1 MLTDTKLK
9 HLKDREKNDKIAGR
23 DGLYLLVTPAGSVTF
38 RYDYRINNRLTI
50 GGMVLEASKQ
60 GKCLAEWRAGEQRIE
75 TAMKRFLL

>member
-1 MLTDTKLK
+1 MLTDTKLN

-50 GGMVLEASKQ
+50 GRYGSGGVKTGKASGVVADRGIKN
-60 GKCLAEWRAGEQRIE
+60 
-75 TAMKRFLL
+75 